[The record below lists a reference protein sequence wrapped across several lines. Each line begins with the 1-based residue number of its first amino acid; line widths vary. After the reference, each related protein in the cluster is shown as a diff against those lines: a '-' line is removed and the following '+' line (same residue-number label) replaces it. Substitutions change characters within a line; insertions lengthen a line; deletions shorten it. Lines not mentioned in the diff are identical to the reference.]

1 MRHHIVC
8 RTGRGAARA
17 QSIKWFRSVSKCS
30 KLPPMSRI
38 RMRATPDATARA
50 ILDFIGDRN
59 IVMVGLMGAG
69 KTSVGRRLAARL
81 GLDFVD
87 ADSEIETAAGKTIP
101 EIFADHGEDYF
112 RAGESKVIA
121 RLLHDGSKVIA
132 TGGGA
137 FMNEETRANIAA
149 HGVSVWLRAALPLL
163 VKRVSRRN
171 NRPLLKGDDAVEVL
185 QRLIDLRHP
194 VYASADIVV
203 DSRDEPH
210 DAIVTEVIDALTA
223 LAQRS

>member
-1 MRHHIVC
+1 MRHDIVR

-17 QSIKWFRSVSKCS
+17 LSIKWFRSVSKCS

-50 ILDFIGDRN
+50 ILDYIGNRN

-81 GLDFVD
+81 GLEFVD

-112 RAGESKVIA
+112 RAGECKVIA
-121 RLLHDGSKVIA
+121 RLLNDGSKVVA

-149 HGVSVWLRAALPLL
+149 HGVSVWLRAPLPLL
-163 VKRVSRRN
+163 IKRVSRRN
-171 NRPLLKGDDAVEVL
+171 NRPLLKGDDAAEVL
-185 QRLIDLRHP
+185 QRLIDQRHP

-210 DAIVTEVIDALTA
+210 DAIVAEVIDALTA